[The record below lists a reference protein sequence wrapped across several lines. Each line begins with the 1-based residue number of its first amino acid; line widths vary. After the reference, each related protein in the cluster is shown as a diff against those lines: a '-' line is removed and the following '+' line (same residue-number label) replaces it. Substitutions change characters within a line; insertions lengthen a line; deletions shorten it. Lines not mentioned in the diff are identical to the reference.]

1 MMLKRLAGMMIT
13 LCVPVLL
20 VMGGVRLLM
29 TPLALQLEYTRP
41 GFPADVYGFTTQD
54 RLTYGPVAIEYML
67 TDADISLLRGLRIG
81 ATGAFYTER
90 ELDHMV
96 DVKKVTQAAFSVLM
110 IALGIFS
117 AALVI
122 LRRDGKI
129 LRGALMQG
137 ALLTLG
143 AIVAV
148 VFAAVVAWDFFF
160 TLFHQLFFSEGTW
173 IFLYSDTLIRLY
185 PEQFWFDA
193 ALTLGVIVVGGAFVL
208 FAGTVWLG
216 RGVTRRVEAL

>member
-1 MMLKRLAGMMIT
+1 MLKRLAGVLVTI
-13 LCVPVLL
+13 CVPVLL
-20 VMGGVRLLM
+20 VMGGVRLVM
-29 TPLALQLEYTRP
+29 TPWALQLEYTRS

-54 RLTYGPVAIEYML
+54 RLIYGPVAIEYML
-67 TDADISLLRGLRIG
+67 TDADISLLRDLRIG
-81 ATGAFYTER
+81 AGGAFYTER
-90 ELDHMV
+90 ELDHMI
-96 DVKKVTQAAFSVLM
+96 DVKKVTQAAFTVLTV
-110 IALGIFS
+110 ALVIFS
-117 AALVI
+117 AGVVM
-122 LRRDGKI
+122 LRRDGRA

-193 ALTLGVIVVGGAFVL
+193 ALTIGVLTVGGALVL
-208 FAGTVWLG
+208 FACTVWLG
-216 RGVTRRVEAL
+216 RGVARRVEAV